1 MTQHWM
7 EHQRT
12 LVKLDVCLAHVY
24 KAFFFFF
31 CRRQDMT
38 FTSKWRT
45 KWKCCVG
52 RVWESS
58 YLHRSSRHMSGRSSH
73 GIHNVVHK
81 TFQVL
86 WPGICKSR
94 THTHLSH
101 YRSNHRGSDS
111 ASVMIQGRSYT
122 LHPPACKT
130 QDCSFT
136 PWPLPSTSNLYSSPV
151 DEHMPDGGWVGG
163 RLQSSLSP
171 VMTTH
176 LGFWRK
182 NFVWFLRM
190 DQIMAEFV
198 SVSYCMLASWYL
210 KKKKTL

>member
-1 MTQHWM
+1 MLGECETALTSTGLPIIC
-7 EHQRT
+7 RT
-12 LVKLDVCLAHVY
+12 DPVMALTTWSIECSAFRDLAY
-24 KAFFFFF
+24 ANPAL
-31 CRRQDMT
+31 T
-38 FTSKWRT
+38 FTSPT
-45 KWKCCVG
+45 TDQTVG
-52 RVWESS
+52 GPTAPQWWYRGDLTLS
-58 YLHRSSRHMSGRSSH
+58 
-73 GIHNVVHK
+73 
-81 TFQVL
+81 
-86 WPGICKSR
+86 
-94 THTHLSH
+94 THL
-101 YRSNHRGSDS
+101 
-111 ASVMIQGRSYT
+111 
-122 LHPPACKT
+122 PARHK
-130 QDCSFT
+130 CSFT

-210 KKKKTL
+210 KKKKNSIMQVMWKSPLRWKWSHDS